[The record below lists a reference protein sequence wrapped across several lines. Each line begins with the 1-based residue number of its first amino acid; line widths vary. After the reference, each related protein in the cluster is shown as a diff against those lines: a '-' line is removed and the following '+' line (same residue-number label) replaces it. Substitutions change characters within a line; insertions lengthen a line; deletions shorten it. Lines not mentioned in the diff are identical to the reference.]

1 MLRIGALSLLFFQCF
16 WLINSKKAP
25 ITKIRTGIVI
35 HRSSSNWSACWT
47 LFNNRESERVCWFLW
62 LADHKWKILVDRR
75 LGNAA
80 KDPNDDPL
88 EDLNDARVGNFWHQR
103 GKLVAIIISGKDAE
117 LALRDGKPL
126 ARGSVDSQARIGE
139 ASQFRNG

>member
-25 ITKIRTGIVI
+25 ITKIRT
-35 HRSSSNWSACWT
+35 
-47 LFNNRESERVCWFLW
+47 
-62 LADHKWKILVDRR
+62 ADHKWKILVDRR

-88 EDLNDARVGNFWHQR
+88 EDLNDARERTQNWLFAMENLSPAALSTLKRELEKRVNLAMVKIDETEILNADEKNFKHELLTMFVDELKGAVQKINR
-103 GKLVAIIISGKDAE
+103 GQD
-117 LALRDGKPL
+117 KP
-126 ARGSVDSQARIGE
+126 SY
-139 ASQFRNG
+139 